1 MYINMY
7 IIIWKDENNVV
18 SLHPKVI
25 KETTMT
31 SLSFSDFRK
40 NMAGSFDLVDG
51 GERVYINR
59 GRRKIYAIIPIDDDD
74 LTITPALEAKIEKA
88 RKEYH
93 GGKTLHFENAAAAQ
107 KWMDEL

>member
-1 MYINMY
+1 
-7 IIIWKDENNVV
+7 
-18 SLHPKVI
+18 
-25 KETTMT
+25 MT

-74 LTITPALEAKIEKA
+74 LTIT
-88 RKEYH
+88 
-93 GGKTLHFENAAAAQ
+93 LHW
-107 KWMDEL
+107 KPK

>member
-1 MYINMY
+1 MYFF
-7 IIIWKDENNVV
+7 IWRDEENIVP
-18 SLHPKVI
+18 LHPEVK
-25 KETTMT
+25 KETIMT

-59 GRRKIYAIIPIDDDD
+59 GRRKVYAIIPIDDDD

-88 RKEYH
+88 RREYH
-93 GGKTLHFENAAAAQ
+93 GGKTLHFENAASAQ